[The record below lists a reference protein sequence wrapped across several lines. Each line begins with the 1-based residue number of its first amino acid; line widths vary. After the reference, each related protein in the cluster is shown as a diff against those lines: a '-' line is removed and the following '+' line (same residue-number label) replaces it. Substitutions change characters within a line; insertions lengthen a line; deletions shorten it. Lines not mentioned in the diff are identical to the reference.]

1 LAPPLAERRQR
12 VLPPPLV
19 ALRLPGQRV
28 PPLPALPLLPGR
40 VLPPQRVPAQAPQ
53 PAQPAQD

>member
-12 VLPPPLV
+12 VLQPPLV

-28 PPLPALPLLPGR
+28 LPLPALPLLPVR
-40 VLPPQRVPAQAPQ
+40 VLPPQRVPVRVPQ